1 MGYCYFKDNNHKPF
15 DSLDITKDPAHRR
28 INAISPIAIAH
39 QPDALRII
47 NTERILQSNSYKHK
61 LQKYF
66 PHINSN
72 NNDNSGNSSPIN
84 QLNLQLNIDTFNG
97 IDSGRTDFNEP
108 INIASP
114 SKPNNIKQLSPLNN
128 SAYSFIF
135 SGNYPL
141 TTSPSSPKLKSP
153 RKSN

>member
-15 DSLDITKDPAHRR
+15 DSLDITKDPAHRN
-28 INAISPIAIAH
+28 IKAISPIAIAH

-66 PHINSN
+66 PHINN
-72 NNDNSGNSSPIN
+72 NNGNSVNSPIQ
-84 QLNLQLNIDTFNG
+84 QLNLQLNNIDTFNG

-108 INIASP
+108 INVTSP
-114 SKPNNIKQLSPLNN
+114 TKPNNIKQLSPLNN

-135 SGNYPL
+135 NGNYPL

>member
-15 DSLDITKDPAHRR
+15 DSLDITKDPAHRN
-28 INAISPIAIAH
+28 IKAISPIAIAH

-66 PHINSN
+66 PHINN
-72 NNDNSGNSSPIN
+72 NNGNSGNSPIQ
-84 QLNLQLNIDTFNG
+84 QLNLQLNNIDTFNG

-108 INIASP
+108 INVTSP
-114 SKPNNIKQLSPLNN
+114 TKPNNIKQLSPLNN

-135 SGNYPL
+135 NGNYPL